1 MSALRRLVDRV
12 PGVGGWD
19 EDPLWGS
26 VYDWS
31 VEHPAAGRPLWRLG
45 IGSDLDLL
53 YAAAGETGRLPAG
66 SVVLDV
72 PSGGGVALRGLRP
85 GQGVRY
91 VAVDIS
97 QRMLDRTTASA
108 RRLGVAD
115 QLETLVADVVDL
127 PLADGSVDHVV
138 SLTGLHCFPD
148 PRGAVRE
155 LGRVLRPGGVLTGS
169 ALLND
174 SGLRFEGVR
183 RAGRVAGVLGPGVTR
198 TDVRR
203 WLAADGFEQVTV
215 RLSGAIGYFRGVR
228 TGGA

>member
-1 MSALRRLVDRV
+1 MSALRQLVGRV
-12 PGVGGWD
+12 PGLGGWD

-31 VEHPAAGRPLWRLG
+31 VEHPVLGGWAWRLG
-45 IGSDLDLL
+45 IASDLQLL
-53 YAAAGETGRLPAG
+53 YAAADETGRLPAG

-97 QRMLDRTTASA
+97 RRMLDRTEAAA
-108 RRLGVAD
+108 RRRGVAD
-115 QLETLVADVVDL
+115 QLETVVADVVDL
-127 PLADGSVDHVV
+127 PFADGSVDHVV

-155 LGRVLRPGGVLTGS
+155 VARVLRPSGVLTGS
-169 ALLND
+169 ALLQD

-183 RAGRVAGVLGPGVTR
+183 RTGRLTGLLGPGATR
-198 TDVRR
+198 DDVRR
-203 WLAADGFEQVTV
+203 WLAADGFDQVTV

-228 TGGA
+228 TAAA